1 MATQQRERTLCSRN
15 HQLFTSKLFCSQK
28 IELIKFK
35 IPNKMNIKALAI
47 IPAMVKQQPQLP
59 PHDPNGFI
67 TALSS
72 IAPALAS
79 TACCW
84 GPAALSVFG
93 AASGSSSAFFSS
105 ISKFRPHFLA
115 LSATMI
121 SYSFYKVYGP
131 PSKQEHACC
140 KSIEEKAKHARALK
154 INRIVAWASL
164 GIAVAGASYG
174 RVALPLKRPPFMMP
188 PFKNSPPNNIL
199 GPAGGGAAAGLGG
212 AAATKNILQSP
223 ATGSVTLKVDGMH
236 CGGCAAKIKRAI
248 ENLGGGVQNVVV
260 DYKTGSAVVEG
271 LAAGAG
277 GGAKGGINEQA
288 IKNAITKLGY
298 NVG

>member
-1 MATQQRERTLCSRN
+1 
-15 HQLFTSKLFCSQK
+15 
-28 IELIKFK
+28 
-35 IPNKMNIKALAI
+35 MNIKALAI
-47 IPAMVKQQPQLP
+47 IPAMIQQQQPQQPP
-59 PHDPNGFI
+59 PHDPSGFI

-105 ISKFRPHFLA
+105 VSKFRPHFLA

-131 PSKQEHACC
+131 PSRQEHACC
-140 KSIEEKAKHARALK
+140 KSEAEKAKHAKALR

-174 RVALPLKRPPFMMP
+174 RVALPKRPFMMP
-188 PFKNSPPNNIL
+188 PFKSSPPMV
-199 GPAGGGAAAGLGG
+199 GPAAAGGGAAGFG
-212 AAATKNILQSP
+212 AATKNMLQSASSSP
-223 ATGSVTLKVDGMH
+223 AGRVTLKVEGMH
-236 CGGCAAKIKRAI
+236 CGGCASKIKNAI
-248 ENLGGGVQNVVV
+248 ENLGGVQNVVV
-260 DYKTGSAVVEG
+260 DHKTGATVVEG
-271 LAAGAG
+271 IG
-277 GGAKGGINEQA
+277 GNTVNVQA
-288 IKNAITKLGY
+288 IKSVIAKLGY
-298 NVG
+298 NAG